1 MWVTD
6 DGAAKDRDGRSAMS
20 DEPSEI
26 RMSRDIAR
34 HMAHLEPADASEQ
47 IATHMR
53 KFWPPRMR
61 RALVQFVREGDE
73 RVDPLVASA
82 VHDYV
87 AGDIDRAEVAEAS
100 GG

>member
-1 MWVTD
+1 
-6 DGAAKDRDGRSAMS
+6 MS

-34 HMAHLEPADASEQ
+34 HMGHLEPSDASEQ
-47 IATHMR
+47 IATHLR

-61 RALVQFVREGDE
+61 RALVALARAEDA
-73 RVDPLVASA
+73 RVDPLIVSA
-82 VHDYV
+82 VQDYL
-87 AGDIDRAEVAEAS
+87 AGDIDRAEVAEPS

>member
-1 MWVTD
+1 
-6 DGAAKDRDGRSAMS
+6 MS
-20 DEPSEI
+20 DEPPEI

-34 HMAHLEPADASEQ
+34 HMGHLDPEDASEQ

-61 RALVQFVREGDE
+61 RALVQLVRAGDD
-73 RVDPLVASA
+73 RVDPLIVSA
-82 VHDYV
+82 VNDYV
-87 AGDIDRAEVAEAS
+87 TGDIDRAEVAEPS